1 MASSG
6 TASGTSYIDL
16 SAMLQRRRRELGVSS
31 ARGNVHDEGAP
42 ISRGGQTF
50 EQIGEMAREHL
61 RERGLLD
68 RYEAFRNMSEA
79 ERLQARADAENKV
92 PGDLDKSVY
101 DCPDCLNR
109 GYTVEIDGDELV
121 RRKCKCMVTRR
132 TIRRIRGSGLEAA
145 IDEYRFDNFRTD
157 EPFQRDMKGRALRF
171 LSVKDRWFG
180 AFGQSGCGKTHI
192 CTAVVR
198 QRIRQGC
205 DVIYMPYRDE
215 IMRIKQSAGE
225 AGAYQS
231 RMEQLKRVDTLYI
244 DDLFKGN
251 ITGADVNA
259 VYELI
264 GYRYTNHLETIIS
277 TEMPFDGV
285 RKVDE
290 AVAGRIYERCGRG
303 EFVLQIAE
311 DSAKN
316 YRLGVTAHAQLPV

>member
-1 MASSG
+1 
-6 TASGTSYIDL
+6 
-16 SAMLQRRRRELGVSS
+16 MLQRRRRELDVSS
-31 ARGNVHDEGAP
+31 ARGNVHKEVAP
-42 ISRGGQTF
+42 TSREGQTF
-50 EQIGEMAREHL
+50 EQIGEMAKAHLQEH
-61 RERGLLD
+61 GLLEK
-68 RYEAFRNMSEA
+68 YEEVYRMTDA
-79 ERLQARADAENKV
+79 ERLQMRADLENRQ

-101 DCPDCLNR
+101 DCPLCLNR
-109 GYTVEIDGDELV
+109 GYTVTVGNGELV
-121 RRKCKCMVTRR
+121 RWRCKCMATRR

-145 IDEYRFDNFRTD
+145 IEEYRFDNFRTD
-157 EPFQRDMKGRALRF
+157 ESFQRDMKDRAVRF
-171 LSVKDRWFG
+171 LSAKDHWFG

-192 CTAVVR
+192 CTAIVR

-244 DDLFKGN
+244 DDLFKGS

-277 TEMPFDGV
+277 TEMPFDGI
-285 RKVDE
+285 RRVDE

-316 YRLGVTAHAQLPV
+316 YRLGVTAHA